1 MKKRIGRLLLFIF
14 LFLLGSLILSA
25 SIQERK
31 NQLMSCLR
39 GQGVSKE
46 YIQSVFKD
54 RRLALV
60 FPKTTKEAEYF
71 NDKLMGPD
79 SVQRGRDFWREHRLR
94 LERAVLAHPTL
105 KQEYLISILRIESD
119 LGRNGGDAPA
129 INYLYTWVVRDH
141 ITQDKRDFAKQQIY
155 HLLRISLKYNWDIFS
170 IRGSYMGAFGY
181 CQFLPENYEKFGE
194 DGNGDGVIDLFNWDD
209 AIMSIANYLENF
221 GFEYSYQKLRETLW
235 QYNKGSYRYA
245 VMLYAYLIQLPD

>member
-1 MKKRIGRLLLFIF
+1 MGKNKKIFIF
-14 LFLLGSLILSA
+14 LFLWIIFSLLLSA

-31 NQLMSCLR
+31 NQLMGYLR
-39 GQGVSKE
+39 SQGIPKD

-54 RRLALV
+54 KRLALV
-60 FPKTTKEAEYF
+60 LPKTAKEVEYF
-71 NDKLMGPD
+71 NDKLMGPN
-79 SVQRGRDFWREHRLR
+79 SVQRGRNFWRDHRLE
-94 LERAVLAHPTL
+94 LERAVLAHPKL
-105 KQEYLISILRIESD
+105 KQEYIISILRIETD
-119 LGRNGGDAPA
+119 LGCNKGDAPA

-141 ITQDKRDFAKQQIY
+141 APQDKRDFAKQQIY
-155 HLLRISLKYNWDIFS
+155 YLLRISLKYNWDIFS

-221 GFEYSYQKLRETLW
+221 GFEYSYQKIRETIW
-235 QYNKGSYRYA
+235 KYNKGPYRYA
-245 VMLYAYLIQLPD
+245 VILYAYLIQLPE

>member
-1 MKKRIGRLLLFIF
+1 MKKGIKRALIFILLFLI
-14 LFLLGSLILSA
+14 GYLILSA

-31 NQLMSCLR
+31 NQLMGYLR
-39 GQGVSKE
+39 GQGVPRE

-54 RRLALV
+54 KRLALV
-60 FPKTTKEAEYF
+60 FPKTAKEAEYF

-79 SVQRGRDFWREHRLR
+79 SVARGVKFWEEHRLE
-94 LERAVLAHPTL
+94 LERAVLAHPKL

-119 LGRNGGDAPA
+119 LGRNGGHAPA
-129 INYLYTWVVRDH
+129 INYLYTWVVRNNAS
-141 ITQDKRDFAKQQIY
+141 QDKRDFAKWQIY
-155 HLLRISLKYNWDIFS
+155 HLLRISLKYGWDIFT

-209 AIMSIANYLENF
+209 AIMSIANYLEKF
-221 GFEYSYQKLRETLW
+221 DFEYSYQGIRESLW
-235 QYNKGSYRYA
+235 KYNKGPYRYA
-245 VMLYAYLIQLPD
+245 VMLYAYLITLP